1 MKTFKMHQKPTTA
14 CKMTSATKHNVYR
27 VWALNAKSVFL
38 GSFHVISR
46 FSIKMQTSGSQF
58 NRLVYFNYTSYVLK

>member
-27 VWALNAKSVFL
+27 VWALNAKSGVFWVP
-38 GSFHVISR
+38 F
-46 FSIKMQTSGSQF
+46 M
-58 NRLVYFNYTSYVLK
+58 